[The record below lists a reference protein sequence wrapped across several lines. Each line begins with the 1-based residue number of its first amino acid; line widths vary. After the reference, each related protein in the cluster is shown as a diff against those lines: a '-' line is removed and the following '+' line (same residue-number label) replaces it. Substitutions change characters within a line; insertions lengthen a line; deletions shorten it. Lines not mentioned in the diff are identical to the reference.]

1 MNPLEVQGK
10 FGLLT
15 AELQIWAGVV
25 IRLYHT
31 WADLLKTSSKKIECG
46 EWVAVFGDLDCAPLA
61 VCKTEEGF
69 QPSTGFSVVK
79 IPSKT
84 QLFTI
89 KLASKSLDVFPG
101 DSPKFPVIW
110 DERGDDTLQVCR
122 GTVCRVRVLEVIKG
136 PKKTPI
142 LLYYGMIRK
151 LDWDPGRMY
160 WPEAKEFMRYS
171 SKQGRE
177 LLQRQARIPNVVV
190 RKWAGVLPAD
200 YKLRWNNVWD
210 TERTRKEAGLM
221 WMIWH
226 KAVVVNAWRGAIS
239 QEVDQSCPVCLR
251 GTKETVMHG
260 FWECPA
266 AQKAWKWC
274 EAIIN
279 HLSPAGE
286 GRGRQVG
293 ITNNSIGRPSNSIV
307 RTASQGVASSRSMS
321 KQRRHSNSSNE
332 QGPRLQKLVIN
343 WKQGIFGHR
352 LPNRFKRISRI
363 WLFMRGIVIWHIW
376 EQRNEAAFDGR

>member
-1 MNPLEVQGK
+1 MLLFVSFRRPSNWDELLSSSFWWLQANSALNMGLSVGRAASLHRKGLRRYRDIWCNGRFMNPLEVQGK

-31 WADLLKTSSKKIECG
+31 WADLLKASSKKIECG

-61 VCKTEEGF
+61 VCKTKEGF

-89 KLASKSLDVFPG
+89 KLASKLLDVFPG

-160 WPEAKEFMRYS
+160 WPEAKEFMRYL

-177 LLQRQARIPNVVV
+177 LLQRQARIPNVDDLVQSDS
-190 RKWAGVLPAD
+190 RQCMEGSDL
-200 YKLRWNNVWD
+200 
-210 TERTRKEAGLM
+210 TR
-221 WMIWH
+221 
-226 KAVVVNAWRGAIS
+226 
-239 QEVDQSCPVCLR
+239 
-251 GTKETVMHG
+251 
-260 FWECPA
+260 
-266 AQKAWKWC
+266 
-274 EAIIN
+274 
-279 HLSPAGE
+279 
-286 GRGRQVG
+286 
-293 ITNNSIGRPSNSIV
+293 
-307 RTASQGVASSRSMS
+307 SRS
-321 KQRRHSNSSNE
+321 KLPGLPQR
-332 QGPRLQKLVIN
+332 
-343 WKQGIFGHR
+343 
-352 LPNRFKRISRI
+352 
-363 WLFMRGIVIWHIW
+363 
-376 EQRNEAAFDGR
+376 D